1 MLQKWKEING
11 CDVKKEVLIKALE
24 ECELKRIA
32 EIVEEWVTSPA
43 VQETTEHYTVSTPE
57 ENVSDL
63 DIDGIGSSD
72 DELQRLSCVQ
82 YFSSR

>member
-1 MLQKWKEING
+1 M
-11 CDVKKEVLIKALE
+11 
-24 ECELKRIA
+24 A
-32 EIVEEWVTSPA
+32 EIVEESITSPA

-72 DELQRLSCVQ
+72 DELQRLSC
-82 YFSSR
+82 

>member
-24 ECELKRIA
+24 ECELKRMA
-32 EIVEEWVTSPA
+32 EIVEEWDTSPA

-72 DELQRLSCVQ
+72 DELQRLSC
-82 YFSSR
+82 